1 MRMCDS
7 SPDSTF
13 ILEQEY
19 QLVLEARALF
29 RRVFYFYSQDSK
41 LDINLPVNI
50 GRMIEAAKIEMSQKN
65 KLYAREH
72 SKTNP
77 IQVYNLILALFAQL
91 DSYAIK
97 RGMDKESLILF
108 KAHVRLHLGSKKV
121 VLKYKL
127 SHEVFDKLTKEIFD
141 KFKKAISHAGET
153 IGAIAAQSVGEPT
166 T

>member
-1 MRMCDS
+1 
-7 SPDSTF
+7 
-13 ILEQEY
+13 
-19 QLVLEARALF
+19 
-29 RRVFYFYSQDSK
+29 
-41 LDINLPVNI
+41 
-50 GRMIEAAKIEMSQKN
+50 MIEAAKIEMSQKN

-77 IQVYNLILALFAQL
+77 INVYNSILSLFSDLDAYALRRGL
-91 DSYAIK
+91 EKDSLA
-97 RGMDKESLILF
+97 LF

-127 SHEVFDKLTKEIFD
+127 SQEVFDKLTKEIFD
-141 KFKKAISHAGET
+141 KFKKAISHPGET